1 MADGER
7 IKKCLEELKFLFNAD
22 AVGVKIP
29 QSTINNKVDYEIRI
43 YNADKISFNEFQS
56 WVDKGVSE

>member
-7 IKKCLEELKFLFNAD
+7 IKKCLEELKLLFNAD

-29 QSTINNKVDYEIRI
+29 QSTINNKVDYEIHI

-56 WVDKGVSE
+56 WVDKEVSE